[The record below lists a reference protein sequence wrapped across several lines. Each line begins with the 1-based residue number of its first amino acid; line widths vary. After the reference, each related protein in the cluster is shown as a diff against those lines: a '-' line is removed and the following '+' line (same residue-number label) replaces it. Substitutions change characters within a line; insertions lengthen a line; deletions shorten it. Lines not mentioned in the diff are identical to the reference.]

1 MRVQEPSLTTP
12 DLPRF
17 IPVANRALPWLAAV
31 TAVAFGIGLALA
43 FGAPDDYWQGATVK
57 IMFLHV
63 PSAWLITLI
72 WVVMSIAAVATLV
85 WRHPLANVAAKTA
98 APLGAAFT
106 LICLVTGALWERP
119 MLGTYWVWDGRQTS
133 VLVLFLMYLG
143 LIVVYWSEEHLAR
156 VARLAAVLVLTGTA
170 MLPVMRFS
178 VVWWNTVHQPAAL
191 DGMAAPSIHPSILT
205 PLLLM
210 ALAFILLFMTLQVAA
225 MRNEILRQRV
235 RALRLMQ
242 VDRGETTDLRAP

>member
-1 MRVQEPSLTTP
+1 VQEPSLKTP

-17 IPVANRALPWLAAV
+17 ISVANRALPWLAVA

-63 PSAWLITLI
+63 PSAWLIALI
-72 WVVMSIAAVATLV
+72 WVVMSIAALATLV
-85 WRHPLANVAAKTA
+85 WRHPLADVAAKTA

-106 LICLVTGALWERP
+106 LMCLVTGSLWERP
-119 MLGTYWVWDGRQTS
+119 MLGTYWVWDSRQTS

-143 LIVVYWSEEHLAR
+143 LIVVYWTEEHLAR
-156 VARLAAVLVLTGTA
+156 VARLAAVLILTGTA

-178 VVWWNTVHQPAAL
+178 VVWWNTLHQPAL
-191 DGMAAPSIHPSILT
+191 GGMAAPSIHPSILT

-210 ALAFILLFMTLQVAA
+210 TLAFILLFLTLQVAA

-235 RALRLMQ
+235 RALRLMH
-242 VDRGETTDLRAP
+242 VAHAETVNLGAQ